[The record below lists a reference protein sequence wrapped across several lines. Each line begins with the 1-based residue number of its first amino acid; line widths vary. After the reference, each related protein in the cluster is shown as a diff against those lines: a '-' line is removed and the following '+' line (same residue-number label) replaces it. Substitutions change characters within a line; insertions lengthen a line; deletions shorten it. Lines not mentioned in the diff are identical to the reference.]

1 VKINFVNLKKQYE
14 SIKDELDMAM
24 RDTINNTSFILGNEV
39 EEFEKEFAK
48 FCNAKCCV
56 AVASGTDALKLAIKA
71 LGIKEGEI
79 ITVAHTFIAT
89 ALAITDNN
97 LKPVFVD
104 IDSKTY
110 NIDVD
115 QIERKITKNTKAII
129 VVHLYGQ
136 PANME
141 RIAEI
146 AKKYNL
152 ELIEDCCQAH
162 GAEYKRKRL
171 PYGDIGC
178 FSFYPGKNL
187 GAYGDGGA
195 IVTNNE
201 VLAKKLKAMRNYGSQ
216 VKYYHDF
223 IGFNSRLD
231 SLQAQVLKVKLKC
244 LDNWNNKRIEH
255 AKLYDRLLNGIV
267 EIPKIDK
274 NVKSVYHLYVI
285 RCKSRDELQKY
296 LADNGISTVIHY
308 PIPIHLQKAYADL
321 NYKNGDLPVTEEV
334 TKNIL
339 SLPMYAELT
348 DEEIKYT
355 CEKIKEFHNKHGN

>member
-1 VKINFVNLKKQYE
+1 
-14 SIKDELDMAM
+14 MAM

>member
-1 VKINFVNLKKQYE
+1 MKINFVNLKKQYE